1 MSFFG
6 VQFSLNDDKFLGVD
20 GVKFIY
26 QSNQMNVGFNV
37 DFKNTGQEKL
47 YTRDKRG
54 KCDNRKRIN
63 SPSLKE
69 LAYN

>member
-20 GVKFIY
+20 GVKLIY
-26 QSNQMNVGFNV
+26 KTSQMNVGFNV

-54 KCDNRKRIN
+54 KCKKIN
-63 SPSLKE
+63 NPSLKE